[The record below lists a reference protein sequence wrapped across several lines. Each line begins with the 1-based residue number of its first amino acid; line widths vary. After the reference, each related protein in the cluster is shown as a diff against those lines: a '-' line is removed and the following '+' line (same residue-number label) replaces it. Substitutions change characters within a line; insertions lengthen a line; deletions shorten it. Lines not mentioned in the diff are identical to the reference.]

1 MTSCKRKALLVFCV
15 GLVLLGIG
23 LLGLWQVLPLNN
35 YLAGLSAGIGGSCML
50 LSVPMWLMRGS
61 MRDSARPML
70 AQRYY
75 REFGI
80 PMVLYVLVMLFWRY
94 LLGHVGSNWARVL
107 IALLPAVLVVLV
119 IRAVARYV
127 RDSDEMQRRIELEAI
142 AIAAGLVSGAY
153 MTAGF
158 LQAAELIDVPASAAM
173 LWVFPLLCAI
183 YGITKSIH
191 ARRFE

>member
-15 GLVLLGIG
+15 GLVFLGIG

-173 LWVFPLLCAI
+173 LWVFPPLCAI

>member
-1 MTSCKRKALLVFCV
+1 MTSCKRKALLLFCV
-15 GLVLLGIG
+15 GLVFLCTG

-50 LSVPMWLMRGS
+50 LSVPMWLTRGS
-61 MRDSARPML
+61 MRDSTRPML

-80 PMVLYVLVMLFWRY
+80 PMLLYVLVMLFWRF

-107 IALLPAVLVVLV
+107 IALLPAVLVALV

>member
-1 MTSCKRKALLVFCV
+1 MTSCKGKALLVFCV
-15 GLVLLGIG
+15 GLVFLGIG
-23 LLGLWQVLPLNN
+23 LLGLWHVLPLNN
-35 YLAGLSAGIGGSCML
+35 YLAGVSAGIGGSCML
-50 LSVPMWLMRGS
+50 LSVPMWL
-61 MRDSARPML
+61 AR
-70 AQRYY
+70 RYY

-80 PMVLYVLVMLFWRY
+80 PMLLYVLVMLFWRY
-94 LLGHVGSNWARVL
+94 LLGHVGPHWARVL

-158 LQAAELIDVPASAAM
+158 LQAAALIDVPASAAM
-173 LWVFPLLCAI
+173 LWVFPLLFAI

>member
-1 MTSCKRKALLVFCV
+1 MTSCKRKALLMFCV

-35 YLAGLSAGIGGSCML
+35 YFAGLSAGIGGSCML
-50 LSVPMWLMRGS
+50 LSVPMWLTRGS
-61 MRDSARPML
+61 MRDSTRPML

-80 PMVLYVLVMLFWRY
+80 PMLLYVLVMLFWRY
-94 LLGHVGSNWARVL
+94 LLGHVGPHWARAL

-158 LQAAELIDVPASAAM
+158 LQAAALIDVPASAAM

>member
-15 GLVLLGIG
+15 GLAFLGIG

-153 MTAGF
+153 MMAGF